1 MCCEPGMHSGKS
13 SGHSDAC
20 GCGGP
25 ACFGPAFWSKRKK
38 IQMVE
43 DSLGSLR
50 ERIKDLEELLKELKE
65 EKK

>member
-1 MCCEPGMHSGKS
+1 MCHESAMQAGQKPGHGGS
-13 SGHSDAC
+13 C

-25 ACFGPAFWSKRKK
+25 ACFGPFFWSKKKK

-43 DSLGSLR
+43 HSLECLR
-50 ERIKDLEELLKELKE
+50 ERVKDLEELLTELKE